1 MDQSACKLTLIYP
14 PASEAHIVEL
24 MLNSEP
30 RLSGFTSW
38 RAEGH
43 GHSFSKAS
51 MSERVRGRIARGM
64 LVIVLQRS
72 RVAPLLEE
80 IRLKAAIADLVY
92 WIEPIAAFGRLA
104 RAEAPTVL
112 DPQAA
117 A

>member
-14 PASEAHIVEL
+14 PVSEAHIVEL
-24 MLNSEP
+24 MLNSDP
-30 RLSGFTSW
+30 PLSGFTSW
-38 RAEGH
+38 RGEGH

-51 MSERVRGRIARGM
+51 MGERVRGRISRGM
-64 LVIVLQRS
+64 LVIVLQGS

-80 IRLKAAIADLVY
+80 IRLKAAIPDLVY
-92 WIEPIAAFGRLA
+92 WIEPIQAFGRLA
-104 RAEAPTVL
+104 VADARSVI